1 MNPDR
6 KEAPVFTDDPPDKSG
21 LDYRVFVWA
30 RTKAH
35 PRPLEQLV
43 RVFTIAGN
51 YGLFWVGLA
60 LAIWLVGAEF
70 GRALFILMLMF
81 VYPTLLVNFI
91 IKLILGRQRPVSEDP
106 RLKPLV
112 RVPSS
117 PSYPSSHA
125 AMSFAAAAALTYSY
139 PGYWPLFYLLAA
151 AMSWSRVY
159 VGVHYPS
166 DVLAGAGV
174 GLVSSLFWW
183 LILENYV
190 LA

>member
-1 MNPDR
+1 MSPNR
-6 KEAPVFTDDPPDKSG
+6 KEAPVFIDDPPDDSG
-21 LDYRVFVWA
+21 LDYRVFVMA
-30 RTKAH
+30 RTRGH
-35 PRPLEQLV
+35 PRPLELLV
-43 RVFTIAGN
+43 RIFSIAGN

-60 LAIWLVGAEF
+60 LVIWLAGAES
-70 GRALFILMLMF
+70 GQALFILMLMF

-91 IKLILGRQRPVSEDP
+91 IKLILGRQRPLSEDP
-106 RLKPLV
+106 RLRPLV

-117 PSYPSSHA
+117 PSFPSSHG
-125 AMSFAAAAALTYSY
+125 AMSFAAAAALTYYY
-139 PGYWPLFYLLAA
+139 PGLWPLFYLLAA

-174 GLVSSLFWW
+174 GLASSLFWW
-183 LILENYV
+183 LVLENYI